1 MIHLASKK
9 KKTVSLEK
17 PSTLGELYNAACKAF
32 KTDLEHIL
40 LVLVEENLDKIF
52 LERDAEYESACE
64 KTMDLNVIA
73 YIQPREYS
81 AFKKRLFAVSSILA
95 YLLLSLI
102 LDLPYG
108 VFNIFYVFYWIL
120 YEIVDM
126 VIFFVFNFGMFLY
139 WAPYVLPLVYMIYV
153 SYYWVT
159 KSLEENNFSKRK
171 IGYWIFFTS
180 NLIPNAI
187 GFLSTMIGILW
198 LAIALSKVFFHKP
211 RPLSDKDSNFIIVLC
226 VYLATS
232 VVRIIYFY

>member
-1 MIHLASKK
+1 MIHLTSKK
-9 KKTVSLEK
+9 KKPVSLEK
-17 PSTLGELYNAACKAF
+17 PSTLEELYNVACQAF
-32 KTDLEHIL
+32 KTDLEHML

-52 LERDAEYESACE
+52 LERDVEYESACQ
-64 KTMDLNVIA
+64 KTTDLNVVA
-73 YIQPREYS
+73 YIKPRQYS
-81 AFKKRLFAVSSILA
+81 TFKKRLIAASSILA
-95 YLLLSLI
+95 YLLVSVVLG
-102 LDLPYG
+102 LPYG
-108 VFNIFYVFYWIL
+108 IFNIFYVIFAL
-120 YEIVDM
+120 FYEIFDM
-126 VIFFVFNFGMFLY
+126 VIFFISNFGMFLY

-153 SYYWVT
+153 SYFWVT
-159 KSLEENNFSKRK
+159 RSLEENNFSKRK

-211 RPLSDKDSNFIIVLC
+211 RPLNEKDSNFIIVLC